1 MTNID
6 VNELQESLDR
16 MVSRKQIIDYDI
28 GDAYSLNDQIY
39 LDVYVNLPTP
49 IEKVSFSLDLET

>member
-39 LDVYVNLPTP
+39 LDVYVNLPAP